1 METINTLNFHEENSQ
16 EDTSFNVD
24 EQYSENME
32 ETTQEEETQEEEHC
46 SEQESEED
54 CEEEEALD
62 MEQVPLGIQKIVC
75 ERNGKMMEGE
85 ELVFTNPDTD
95 LPAQTLEELDS
106 KDLDDENDVSYN
118 PESHNLES
126 PSQEEDEAC
135 EDSDRESV
143 DGEDLEGCMMKLGV
157 NENMKLVW
165 KKDGEEDTNEEM
177 ESKEEEEEEEEVE
190 KEEAEYVEN
199 EDPDFNPVYC
209 CETLSDCDEDV
220 EGDEEPMPQ
229 VLNLAGDTCYMKCED
244 QMLIPVDTGIPV
256 GPPACDMDDM
266 DEE

>member
-16 EDTSFNVD
+16 EDTSFNVE

-32 ETTQEEETQEEEHC
+32 ETTQEEETQEEEQQ
-46 SEQESEED
+46 EESEDEH
-54 CEEEEALD
+54 EEEVLE
-62 MEQVPLGIQKIVC
+62 MEQVPLGVQKIVC

-118 PESHNLES
+118 PENILES

-177 ESKEEEEEEEEVE
+177 ESKEEEEEEEVE
-190 KEEAEYVEN
+190 KEEAQYVET

>member
-1 METINTLNFHEENSQ
+1 METINTLNFQEENSQ

-32 ETTQEEETQEEEHC
+32 ETTQEEETQEEEQV
-46 SEQESEED
+46 SEQESSDNEEVLED
-54 CEEEEALD
+54 CE
-62 MEQVPLGIQKIVC
+62 QIPLGTQKIMC

-118 PESHNLES
+118 PVVET

-157 NENMKLVW
+157 NESMKLVW
-165 KKDGEEDTNEEM
+165 KKDGEE
-177 ESKEEEEEEEEVE
+177 EEEEEEEEE
-190 KEEAEYVEN
+190 DTNEEEMAQETAEYEEN

-209 CETLSDCDEDV
+209 RETLSDCDEDV

>member
-1 METINTLNFHEENSQ
+1 MGR
-16 EDTSFNVD
+16 
-24 EQYSENME
+24 
-32 ETTQEEETQEEEHC
+32 TTTKMKKFWKWNRFRWA
-46 SEQESEED
+46 SK
-54 CEEEEALD
+54 
-62 MEQVPLGIQKIVC
+62 KIMC

-118 PESHNLES
+118 PETCDNVES

-157 NENMKLVW
+157 NESMKLVW
-165 KKDGEEDTNEEM
+165 KKDGEEEEEDTNEEEM
-177 ESKEEEEEEEEVE
+177 ASTEDVEEEEKEEEAQYE
-190 KEEAEYVEN
+190 EN

-209 CETLSDCDEDV
+209 RETLSDCDEDV

-229 VLNLAGDTCYMKCED
+229 VLNLAGDTCIMKCED
-244 QMLIPVDTGIPV
+244 MMIPVDPGVPV
-256 GPPACDMDDM
+256 GPPACDDDDTPM
-266 DEE
+266 EE